1 MTHDGLVAENK
12 ILCVYTYV
20 CVYTIIFVS
29 MSVCQYVCM
38 YVCMYACMY
47 VCMYV
52 CVYVCMY
59 VCMYACMHVCMYVYA
74 LNPRSIDSAL
84 YARALPFAAGRS
96 ARGCS
101 LEGTGQRA

>member
-1 MTHDGLVAENK
+1 
-12 ILCVYTYV
+12 
-20 CVYTIIFVS
+20 
-29 MSVCQYVCM
+29 MSVCM
-38 YVCMYACMY
+38 YVCMCVCMY

-59 VCMYACMHVCMYVYA
+59 VCMYVCICMHVCMYVYA

-84 YARALPFAAGRS
+84 YARALPLAAGRS